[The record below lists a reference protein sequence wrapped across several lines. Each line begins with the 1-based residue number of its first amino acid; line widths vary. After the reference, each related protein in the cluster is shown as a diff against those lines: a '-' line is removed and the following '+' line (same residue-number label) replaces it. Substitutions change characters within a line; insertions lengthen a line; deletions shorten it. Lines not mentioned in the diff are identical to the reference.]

1 MTEPG
6 WGGAPVPPLPA
17 CVRHPDRPTGLS
29 CTRCDRPACPECLRP
44 AAVGQHCVE
53 CVAQAAGSIP
63 RARTM
68 AGGVSRTVSTPV
80 VTYALMAL
88 NILVFALTA
97 AQSGGLANQS
107 SSLFR
112 SWQLVP
118 LLVADGDAVRILG
131 SGFLHSGIVHLAVNM
146 FALYVIGR
154 DCELVLGRSRYLA
167 VYVVALL
174 GGAAAVMWLSSPLV
188 ATVGASGAVFGLLG
202 AQAVILVRLRR
213 SPTPVLVVIGLNVV
227 LSIAIPGI
235 SLWGH
240 LGGLAAGAAATAA
253 VLFVTG
259 SDARRSRRLGW
270 FGIAG
275 VGLLALAL
283 IGLRAATLAPTLVVG

>member
-1 MTEPG
+1 MTGPG
-6 WGGAPVPPLPA
+6 WGGTSGPPQPT

-44 AAVGQHCVE
+44 ASVGQHCVD
-53 CVAQAAGSIP
+53 CVAAAASSVP
-63 RARTM
+63 RARTV
-68 AGGVSRTVSTPV
+68 AGGVSRPASTPV

-88 NILVFALTA
+88 NILMFALTA
-97 AQSGGLANQS
+97 AQAGGLSNQTS
-107 SSLFR
+107 ALFR
-112 SWQLVP
+112 EWALVP
-118 LLVADGDAVRILG
+118 LLVADGDLVRILG

-154 DCELVLGRSRYLA
+154 DCELVLGRARYLA
-167 VYVVALL
+167 VYLVALL
-174 GGAAAVMWLSSPLV
+174 GGAAAVMFLSNPLV

-202 AQAVILVRLRR
+202 AQAVILVRLRQ
-213 SPTPVLVVIGLNVV
+213 SPMPVLVVIGLNVV

-253 VLFVTG
+253 VVFTTG
-259 SDARRSRRLGW
+259 PQRSRVGW
-270 FGIAG
+270 AGIVA
-275 VGLLALAL
+275 LALIALAL
-283 IGLRAATLAPTLVVG
+283 IGLRAASLSSAF